1 MPRVQVVLSEEERDR
16 FRGQA
21 RREGLPLSAWL
32 RAAGQD
38 RLAKAC
44 ERPRMQTT
52 EALDAFFQQCD
63 ERGESGKRAR
73 LGRALEGYRIVSAF
87 GRLRFMIFVDTN
99 VIMYAVN
106 GAD

>member
-52 EALDAFFQQCD
+52 EALDAFFQRCD
-63 ERGESGKRAR
+63 EREKAESEPDWEEHLKVIGSSRR
-73 LGRALEGYRIVSAF
+73 SATS
-87 GRLRFMIFVDTN
+87 DS
-99 VIMYAVN
+99 
-106 GAD
+106 